1 MSASGQ
7 NILASA
13 EGARGSRRAL
23 MNQDFKTEQ
32 GASGSSV
39 GGGAS
44 AFAAETGRSHACE
57 TGAVEMHALSAEI
70 VGLLNDQ
77 AFAADEPRT
86 EREVCESFADILLR
100 RWRLCCVAIFLRDD
114 EGRMTL
120 CASYGHGRVDKASAR
135 RMYEALAS
143 EVERTCEEFRLDV
156 GATDG
161 SSPELRESYARAGM
175 AGAAGV
181 PINVGD
187 ALSGVVV
194 VASED
199 AGRLGGS
206 LSGVRC
212 VGQAVVIALG
222 NARRAKAM
230 NEQRRR
236 IESLV
241 EELRSRTA
249 ELEGANLELQRV
261 GRYRSL
267 FLERM
272 SHELRTPLTS
282 ILGFAEIMIDQED
295 LTETQRRFCGKIQ
308 SSGFQLQAS
317 LNQLVDLSRLEAG
330 KTELFLHEF
339 SLRETLRESCAAV
352 SRLAQKQDVKLECA
366 SEPSVVGI
374 VSDEGKL
381 RQVLYNFLAFAIGR
395 SPAGGSVRV
404 HAASKEGACVR
415 LEITDEGKPL
425 EDPARLFEP
434 VDIDAPNE
442 RGTNMNELGLVIAH
456 RLLGVLGGEV
466 TLHDL
471 DPAGLSIHLNL
482 PARPTKNGRQE

>member
-1 MSASGQ
+1 MD
-7 NILASA
+7 
-13 EGARGSRRAL
+13 
-23 MNQDFKTEQ
+23 QDFKIEQ
-32 GASGSSV
+32 GVSGSNAGS
-39 GGGAS
+39 GAS
-44 AFAAETGRSHACE
+44 AFAIEPARSQA
-57 TGAVEMHALSAEI
+57 GSVEMHALSAEI
-70 VGLLNDQ
+70 VGLLNEQ
-77 AFAADEPRT
+77 AFVAGEPRT

-100 RWRLCCVAIFLRDD
+100 RWNLCCVAILLRDD
-114 EGRMTL
+114 EERMKL
-120 CASYGHGRVDKASAR
+120 CASYGRVDEDSAQ

-143 EVERTCEEFRLDV
+143 EVERTGDEFRLDI
-156 GATDG
+156 GAAGG
-161 SSPELRESYARAGM
+161 SSRELRELYARAGM

-181 PINVGD
+181 PIMVGE

-194 VASED
+194 IASKD

-206 LSGVRC
+206 LSGVSC

-222 NARRAKAM
+222 NARRATAM

-241 EELRSRTA
+241 EELRSRKA

-352 SRLAQKQDVKLECA
+352 SRLAQKQDVKLECLT
-366 SEPSVVGI
+366 EPSVVSI

-415 LEITDEGKPL
+415 VEITDEGEPL
-425 EDPARLFEP
+425 EDPALLFEP

-471 DPAGLSIHLNL
+471 EPTGLSIHLNL
-482 PARPTKNGRQE
+482 PARPTENGRQK